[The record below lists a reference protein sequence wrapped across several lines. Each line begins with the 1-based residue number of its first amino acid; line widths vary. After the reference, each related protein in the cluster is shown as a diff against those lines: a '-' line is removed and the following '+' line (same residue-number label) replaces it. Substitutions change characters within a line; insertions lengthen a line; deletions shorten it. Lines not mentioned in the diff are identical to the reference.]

1 MKKLIFMMAVA
12 MVSVSFGAARAAA
25 QGPQGSGAG
34 SASSSSSSGT
44 HSLNPIKWVK
54 KEPKSASDTLDA
66 KDEQD
71 KKLTANLH
79 AQGVLPANTDA
90 KSACEN
96 FKALDECVAAL
107 HASKNVGLDFNCL
120 KSNLTGVQTSADM
133 SSCKGPAG
141 DKSITLSKAIHA
153 MKPDA
158 DAKAETKDRGEA
170 SQGRFEGR
178 GRLVPQFWKTVTN
191 LELRAQECEKGGLAG
206 NCGARPFCFA
216 GENRSSRL
224 LTGSGA
230 FRFGDFF
237 LDARGERLDSLD
249 VRGHGPHLP
258 CPYSTCRWQTCRFCG
273 CRV

>member
-1 MKKLIFMMAVA
+1 MKRLMFIVAVA

-54 KEPKSASDTLDA
+54 KDPKSASDTLDA

-71 KKLTANLH
+71 KKLTANLQ
-79 AQGVLPANTDA
+79 AQGVLPAKTDA

-96 FKALDECVAAL
+96 FKALEECVAAL

-141 DKSITLSKAIHA
+141 DKSISLSKAIHA

-158 DAKAETKDRGEA
+158 DAKAETKTA
-170 SQGRFEGR
+170 
-178 GRLVPQFWKTVTN
+178 
-191 LELRAQECEKGGLAG
+191 EKQAKDDLKAAG
-206 NCGARPFCFA
+206 A
-216 GENRSSRL
+216 
-224 LTGSGA
+224 
-230 FRFGDFF
+230 
-237 LDARGERLDSLD
+237 
-249 VRGHGPHLP
+249 
-258 CPYSTCRWQTCRFCG
+258 
-273 CRV
+273 